1 MIDKLLFYGHK
12 NVKNQ
17 SLKWFPMDTEKLY
30 LQNLSKFNSENN
42 WKDVD
47 ISYDFNSYGFRCDEF
62 TSDNNIVFL
71 GCSNT
76 LGVGLP
82 LENTFAY
89 NVSKSLNLKM
99 CNLGKGGGALDTC
112 FRLAYYWLNILQP
125 KIVVCQM
132 PEETRLEL
140 RDTLKEV
147 EEAGDPWK
155 TELLVSYTHK
165 FYRKHWLRFPE
176 QYILHQHKNLLAIKS
191 LCQQLNIKL
200 VVLDQSIFRD
210 IKDSERDFARDLAHY
225 GRKTH
230 KQLANIVLG
239 KINEQEY

>member
-1 MIDKLLFYGHK
+1 MIDKLLFYGHTE
-12 NVKNQ
+12 VKNQ

-30 LQNLSKFNSENN
+30 LQNLSKFNGENN

-71 GCSNT
+71 GCSHT

-140 RDTLKEV
+140 RDNLSNV
-147 EEAGDPWK
+147 ENVDLWRIES
-155 TELLVSYTHK
+155 LLHYTHR
-165 FYRKHWLRFPE
+165 FYKRHWVRFPE

-200 VVLDQSIFRD
+200 VVLDQNILTSITSRD
-210 IKDSERDFARDLAHY
+210 RDYARDLAHF
-225 GRKTH
+225 GCKTH
-230 KQLANIVLG
+230 EKLANIVLG

>member
-1 MIDKLLFYGHK
+1 
-12 NVKNQ
+12 
-17 SLKWFPMDTEKLY
+17 MDTEKLY
-30 LQNLSKFNSENN
+30 LQNLSKFNGENN

-71 GCSNT
+71 GCSHT

-140 RDTLKEV
+140 RDNLSNV
-147 EEAGDPWK
+147 ENVDLWRIES
-155 TELLVSYTHK
+155 LLHYTHR
-165 FYRKHWLRFPE
+165 FYKRHWVRFPE

-200 VVLDQSIFRD
+200 VVLDQNILTSITSRD
-210 IKDSERDFARDLAHY
+210 RDYARDLAHY
-225 GRKTH
+225 GHKTH

>member
-1 MIDKLLFYGHK
+1 
-12 NVKNQ
+12 
-17 SLKWFPMDTEKLY
+17 MDTEKLY
-30 LQNLSKFNSENN
+30 LQNLSKFNGENN

-71 GCSNT
+71 GCSHT

-140 RDTLKEV
+140 RDNLSNV
-147 EEAGDPWK
+147 ENVDLWRIES
-155 TELLVSYTHK
+155 LLHYTHR
-165 FYRKHWLRFPE
+165 FYKRHWVRFPE

-200 VVLDQSIFRD
+200 VVLDQNILTSITSSDRD
-210 IKDSERDFARDLAHY
+210 YARDLAHF

-230 KQLANIVLG
+230 EKLANIVLG